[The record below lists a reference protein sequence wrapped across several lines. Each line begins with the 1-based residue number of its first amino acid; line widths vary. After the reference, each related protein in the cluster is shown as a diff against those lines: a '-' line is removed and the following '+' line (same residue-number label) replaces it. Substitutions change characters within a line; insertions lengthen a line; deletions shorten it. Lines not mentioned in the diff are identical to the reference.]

1 MFLVT
6 KARAGTALVIAATAI
21 SASNAYALPSYP
33 TSPSARDAAREATAS
48 QGRDARLPDAVD
60 RARAREIS
68 RPEAPSVP
76 RLQVVEASSRG
87 FEWGDAGIGAAG
99 VLALVSVGTGAA
111 MLLSRRRR
119 GGGHPVAT
127 G

>member
-6 KARAGTALVIAATAI
+6 KARASTALVIAATAI

-33 TSPSARDAAREATAS
+33 TSPSARDAARDATAS

-68 RPEAPSVP
+68 RPEAPRVP
-76 RLQVVEASSRG
+76 RVQIGETSSSEFG
-87 FEWGDAGIGAAG
+87 WGDAGIGAAV
-99 VLALVSVGTGAA
+99 VLALVSVGTGAVT
-111 MLLSRRRR
+111 LLSRRRR
-119 GGGHPVAT
+119 GRGHPVAT